1 MRFLWPR
8 VAYRPLIGPTFFPV
22 YVLVLKLAL
31 GLTVLVTAGF
41 AILGP
46 TGDAESRP
54 RLLGVLTF
62 LIQRGLV
69 AFGST
74 TLAFAALDLWHS
86 RLFRQA
92 SWDPRRLPAVVR
104 LEDRVSRLD
113 SLIQLALVSAGLVW
127 LLLVPFF
134 PILLLGR
141 AAQVLRLAPI
151 WSAVYVP
158 MVVLTAA
165 QVVFHATTYR
175 RPYWTPAR
183 SVARILLRLGALL
196 LWLTLLSADT
206 WVNAKG
212 GSTMTPVPSIEQIVH
227 GVNISC
233 KLALIVASIGSASA
247 IVREILLI
255 RSRRRARPPVMLTE
269 WHLPWPVAVL
279 VIVVFA
285 ALVGLVHG
293 LLITRLRLQP
303 FVVTLCGLLVYRGL
317 ARFIADDETKGFGDA
332 AGFRTLQ
339 HLMTGSLFGVP
350 TPFVAMALIGAV
362 MWVVLHRSVYGRH
375 LFATGRNETAARF
388 SGIDVR
394 RVIVSTYVI
403 LGVLTGISAIFFAFY
418 TNSISPSSHG
428 SFFELY
434 GIAAAVLGGCSL
446 RGGEGSI
453 VGILLGTTLL
463 QVLQNLVNLLGI
475 PSSLNFA
482 VMTFKLPPRSY
493 TIAHLGVRA

>member
-1 MRFLWPR
+1 MKKELATLLLLVVLCAIVTALNPRFLSASNLQNTAR
-8 VAYRPLIGPTFFPV
+8 LIGAFGIFS
-22 YVLVLKLAL
+22 L
-31 GLTVLVTAGF
+31 GLGLVIITGGIDLSVGSSF
-41 AILGP
+41 A
-46 TGDAESRP
+46 
-54 RLLGVLTF
+54 LLGV
-62 LIQRGLV
+62 
-69 AFGST
+69 
-74 TLAFAALDLWHS
+74 
-86 RLFRQA
+86 
-92 SWDPRRLPAVVR
+92 
-104 LEDRVSRLD
+104 
-113 SLIQLALVSAGLVW
+113 
-127 LLLVPFF
+127 
-134 PILLLGR
+134 IL
-141 AAQVLRLAPI
+141 
-151 WSAVYVP
+151 
-158 MVVLTAA
+158 
-165 QVVFHATTYR
+165 
-175 RPYWTPAR
+175 
-183 SVARILLRLGALL
+183 
-196 LWLTLLSADT
+196 
-206 WVNAKG
+206 
-212 GSTMTPVPSIEQIVH
+212 SI
-227 GVNISC
+227 
-233 KLALIVASIGSASA
+233 
-247 IVREILLI
+247 
-255 RSRRRARPPVMLTE
+255 MLTE

-482 VMTFKLPPRSY
+482 VMGGVIL
-493 TIAHLGVRA
+493 LGVVGDQLLQRRAAHVSS